1 MISRKEAKMIA
12 EELYNFIRK
21 DAVKATEEILKDETE
36 EFIGLKD
43 AAQMLGMSPSTLYKN
58 KDKFGC
64 YSKMNGRIR
73 FAKSR
78 LKKVVIAGI
87 N

>member
-36 EFIGLKD
+36 EFLCLKD
-43 AAQMLGMSPSTLYKN
+43 AARLLGMSPGSLYRS
-58 KDKFGC
+58 KDKIGC
-64 YSKMNGRIR
+64 YSKVNGRIR

-78 LKKVVIAGI
+78 LKRAVIAGI
-87 N
+87 D